1 MSIFHFFQ
9 RLCQRGFKSKKA
21 NRNEELSNMLPKL
34 VVKESYTYGVVMQ
47 LEALVGPKLCS
58 WRELN

>member
-34 VVKESYTYGVVMQ
+34 VVKESYTTSHSAYV
-47 LEALVGPKLCS
+47 ATDT
-58 WRELN
+58 ELLGAKIDGSL